1 MGQKRGDFRRV
12 LSAGQVPCSL
22 EVADS
27 SRFGMWIF
35 WSGQKLP
42 QVLAVPRLPVQSA
55 SVYLRPLDHWPAT
68 PVSFSVLPPQTAAP
82 KRSWGGRNV
91 VLSFLFFFA
100 SLFLYELLHAVFSCF
115 VFQFFFYSLNF
126 PLFYSWGDF
135 LNCSLSPYWVLL
147 SHSFGSLQQIG
158 VCAVFCPLY
167 IFFLKHRSGLTQR
180 PCISSYISEGHVSN
194 VRTFGHL

>member
-1 MGQKRGDFRRV
+1 MGSGDLMGQKRGDFGRV
-12 LSAGQVPCSL
+12 LSAGQFPCSL

-42 QVLAVPRLPVQSA
+42 QVLAVPCLPVQSA

-91 VLSFLFFFA
+91 VLSFLLFFA
-100 SLFLYELLHAVFSCF
+100 SLFLYELLHAVLSCF
-115 VFQFFFYSLNF
+115 IFQVFFILLISLCFTLGVIFSTVVSAPTEFY
-126 PLFYSWGDF
+126 F
-135 LNCSLSPYWVLL
+135 LIVLVVCS
-147 SHSFGSLQQIG
+147 
-158 VCAVFCPLY
+158 
-167 IFFLKHRSGLTQR
+167 K
-180 PCISSYISEGHVSN
+180 
-194 VRTFGHL
+194 